1 MVCGFFVSNSK
12 KPRRFKEE
20 KDKNKQDV
28 ILYCGPSNKSVD
40 VVAGKLFAF
49 FIFLS
54 EEKKKDF
61 LFLSFAII
69 TLGVPT
75 FWDTEYLLKV
85 GSSLRTLRAY
95 SQHVEM
101 LDYPYPESTLQFSR
115 KAFRQEHAKPKL
127 RYGSHI

>member
-1 MVCGFFVSNSK
+1 MYIVCGFFVSNSE
-12 KPRRFKEE
+12 KPRRFKED

-40 VVAGKLFAF
+40 VVAGKLFAS

-54 EEKKKDF
+54 EEKYF
-61 LFLSFAII
+61 LFLSVAII

-75 FWDTEYLLKV
+75 LWDTEYLLKV

-101 LDYPYPESTLQFSR
+101 LDYPYPESTHQFSR
-115 KAFRQEHAKPKL
+115 KAFRQERAKEKL

>member
-1 MVCGFFVSNSK
+1 MVCGFFVSNSE

-54 EEKKKDF
+54 EEKKRFSISVFCNNNPWCAHF
-61 LFLSFAII
+61 L
-69 TLGVPT
+69 GHRVPVKG
-75 FWDTEYLLKV
+75 WE
-85 GSSLRTLRAY
+85 
-95 SQHVEM
+95 Q
-101 LDYPYPESTLQFSR
+101 PEDPQGLQPTCGD
-115 KAFRQEHAKPKL
+115 A
-127 RYGSHI
+127 